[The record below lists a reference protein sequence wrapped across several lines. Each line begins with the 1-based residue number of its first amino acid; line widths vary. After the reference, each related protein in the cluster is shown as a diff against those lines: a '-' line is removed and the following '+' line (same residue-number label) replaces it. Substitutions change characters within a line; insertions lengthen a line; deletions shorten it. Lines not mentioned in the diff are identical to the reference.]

1 VSLATDPKPLT
12 VSPADVEK
20 AESRDSVRMR
30 QWRVFWSTPL
40 SYMGVGVLGF
50 IIAFCFLGP
59 LVWHGSTL
67 PNVNLQVHPP
77 MPGHPLGTDSLGRD
91 ELIRLMVGGQV
102 SLIVG
107 FASAVASMVIGTLYG
122 MVSPIVGGWF
132 DALLMRFVDVM
143 YSIPTLFLLM
153 LLSTLFSPSP
163 FLLTV
168 IIALT
173 SWPPVTRLVRS
184 EVLSIRQRE
193 YIEAAN
199 AMGAST
205 WSTMVR
211 HLLPNI
217 MGVVLVTTTFQVG
230 NAILTIV
237 GLSFLGLGL
246 PPPAPNWGYMLN
258 EGMNYIFQ
266 NAWWM
271 IYPPGLAIVL
281 VELAVNF
288 IGDAFR
294 QAFDPRLLGA

>member
-1 VSLATDPKPLT
+1 MSIAPSEVPLQEPR
-12 VSPADVEK
+12 SGPDAFRL
-20 AESRDSVRMR
+20 ESIRRR
-30 QWRVFWSTPL
+30 QWKVFWSSPL
-40 SYMGVGVLGF
+40 AYMGVGLLGF

-59 LVWHGSTL
+59 LVWHASLYNT
-67 PNVNLQVHPP
+67 NVTLQVHGP
-77 MPGHPLGTDSLGRD
+77 MRGHPLGTDSLGRD

-107 FASAVASMVIGTLYG
+107 FVSAVASMVLGTLYG
-122 MVSPIVGGWF
+122 MVSPVIGGWV
-132 DALLMRFVDVM
+132 DVVLMRIIDVLN
-143 YSIPTLFLLM
+143 SIPTLFLL
-153 LLSTLFSPSP
+153 LLLDSMFTPNP
-163 FLLTV
+163 TLLTI
-168 IIALT
+168 IIAAT
-173 SWPPVTRLVRS
+173 SWPGVTRLVRS
-184 EVLSIRQRE
+184 EVLSVRQRE

-205 WSTMVR
+205 WSIMIR
-211 HLLPNI
+211 HLLPNV

-230 NAILTIV
+230 NAILTIA

-246 PPPAPNWGYMLN
+246 PPPLPNWGQMLN

-271 IYPPGLAIVL
+271 IYPAGLAIVF